1 MGGADDA
8 AGLQPQLP
16 PAKLWIG
23 GEWVES
29 DGNRTFTTENPATE
43 ETICEVA
50 SASAADVDRAVEAAR
65 SALHGDW
72 RKMSARERGKLIWR
86 LADALEERL
95 QDFALVETLDNGK
108 PIFESR
114 YVDMPSVIDCL
125 RYYAGWADKITGETL
140 PLSGPMVLN
149 YTLREPVGVV
159 GAITPWNFPL
169 LLAAWKIAPALACGN
184 TVVHKPASLTTLT
197 ALKLGELASEVGIP
211 AGVLNVVPGGGSEV
225 GGTMVAHPGINK
237 IAFTGSTEVG
247 IGIAKKAADT
257 VKRLSLEL
265 GGKSPNIVFADSD
278 LDAAAKGA
286 FNGIFYGK
294 GEVCA
299 AGSRLFVERAA
310 HDELLEK
317 LVARTERLQP
327 GDPLH
332 PKTRLGSLVSK
343 NQRDSVLAHV
353 EKGRAEGAE
362 VATGGV
368 AADVEGK
375 GYFMQP
381 TVLTG
386 VENSMAVAQEEIFGP
401 VLVTIPFDGP
411 EEAVALANA
420 SVYGLAA
427 GVWTRD
433 IGKAHRVAAQLEA
446 GTVWINQYNWYDAG
460 APFGGYKQSGYGREL
475 GRQALE
481 HYTETKTVF
490 VGK

>member
-1 MGGADDA
+1 MSDA
-8 AGLQPQLP
+8 GDASAFEPRLP
-16 PAKLWIG
+16 PARLWIG
-23 GEWVES
+23 GEWVEPE
-29 DGNRTFTTENPATE
+29 GNRTFATENPATE
-43 ETICEVA
+43 ETLCEVA
-50 SASAADVDRAVEAAR
+50 SGSAGDVDRAVAAAR
-65 SALHGDW
+65 GALEGDW
-72 RKMSARERGKLIWR
+72 GKLPARERGKLIWR
-86 LADALEERL
+86 LADALEENI
-95 QDFALVETLDNGK
+95 QDFAVVETLDNGK

-114 YVDMPSVIDCL
+114 YVDMPSVVDCL

-140 PLSGPMVLN
+140 PVAGPVTLT

-184 TVVHKPASLTTLT
+184 TVVHKPASYTALT
-197 ALKLGELASEVGIP
+197 ALKLGELASSVGIP
-211 AGVLNVVPGGGSEV
+211 PGVLNVVPGGGAEV
-225 GGTMVAHPGINK
+225 GGTLVNHPGVDK
-237 IAFTGSTEVG
+237 IAFTGSTKVG
-247 IGIAKKAADT
+247 IGIAKDAADT

-265 GGKSPNIVFADSD
+265 GGKSPNVVFADSD

-299 AGSRLFVERAA
+299 AGSRLFVERKV

-332 PKTRLGSLVSK
+332 PKTRLGALVSES
-343 NQRDSVLAHV
+343 QRETVLGYV

-362 VATGGV
+362 VATGGA
-368 AADVEGK
+368 AADVGGK
-375 GYFMQP
+375 GWFMQP

-386 VENSMAVAQEEIFGP
+386 VDNSMAVAREEIFGP
-401 VLVTIPFDGP
+401 VLVTIPFDDP
-411 EEAVALANA
+411 DEAVALANA

-433 IGKAHRVAAQLEA
+433 VAKAHDVASRLKA

-475 GRQALE
+475 GRQALDL
-481 HYTETKTVF
+481 YTETKTVF